1 MSAFGGKA
9 DFFGLAAQTACPAH
23 DEFTVPRC
31 VTGHKLD
38 IQKYK
43 GPVTRQIATLFE
55 QAA

>member
-1 MSAFGGKA
+1 MSAFGGEA
-9 DFFGLAAQTACPAH
+9 DIFGLAAARPAH
-23 DEFTVPRC
+23 DEFTLPRC

-38 IQKYK
+38 IQTYK